1 MAKTHQN
8 PEKPKEFSYRHYEA
22 LAAFLS
28 DRAKVLPGKRTGL
41 TSREQRELTT
51 AIKHARHLGLL
62 PFKAQV

>member
-1 MAKTHQN
+1 MMRTHKN
-8 PEKPKEFSYRHYEA
+8 PEKPAAFSWRYYEA
-22 LAAFLS
+22 LAHYLS

-41 TSREQRELTT
+41 TSREQRQLTT